1 MAITTS
7 FVAGQTYY
15 AIYYKTLTNYY
26 YNNNSYTN
34 RNLYRNE
41 YLANSNDTNYS
52 SVIATNN
59 AIKVNYTTAGGPGG
73 SEWFGL
79 SNDQDTTPEY
89 STVAQAATSCDT
101 TLYTVYKFNVNYS
114 AGANVSSVGSS
125 TGSCNIT
132 TSSTSCNV
140 TLPSITPN
148 SGYTSAGWSTTSGA
162 TTGTEAGQNY
172 SLNSNNISDNTQSIL
187 EDNKE
192 IALTTLEY
200 DLVLFLIENKNK
212 SFSREEI
219 LKNVWGTDY
228 FGNDRVVDDLIR
240 RVRNKLPKL
249 NINTLY
255 GFGYRLS

>member
-1 MAITTS
+1 MSGVPSEVSSSKGQYNGSYRGVGNINTMAITTS

-79 SNDQDTTPEY
+79 SNAQDTTPEY

-172 SLNSNNISDNTQSIL
+172 SLNSNNI
-187 EDNKE
+187 
-192 IALTTLEY
+192 
-200 DLVLFLIENKNK
+200 
-212 SFSREEI
+212 
-219 LKNVWGTDY
+219 
-228 FGNDRVVDDLIR
+228 
-240 RVRNKLPKL
+240 
-249 NINTLY
+249 TLY
-255 GFGYRLS
+255 ANAGDFSGPLIIADATDTTITATITDPASGVVA